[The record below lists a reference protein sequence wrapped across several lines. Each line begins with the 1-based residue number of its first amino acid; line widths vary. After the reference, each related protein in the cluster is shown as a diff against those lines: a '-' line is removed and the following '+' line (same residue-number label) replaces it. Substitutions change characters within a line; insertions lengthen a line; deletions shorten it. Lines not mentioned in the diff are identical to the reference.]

1 MSGIGSRLRQERE
14 RLGLS
19 QKKFGEVGGVEAN
32 AQGRYESGDR
42 VPKADYLSRVAAK
55 GVDVLYI
62 VTGRRTPTRAD
73 NLSQSEEKILV
84 SYRALYKEDQDAI
97 RHLTHTLAE
106 LSVSSLM
113 KERRTPESLRAG
125 RSQCINQ
132 PPDTPVEQVLVIWR
146 LSLGQH
152 AAFLLRCPAT
162 YKTKSRGVCLIRV
175 LVVDDHDLV
184 RTGITRMLADIDG
197 LQVVGQ
203 AESGEESLLK
213 ARELKPDVVLM
224 DVKMPGIGGLEATRK
239 LLRSHPDIKV
249 VAVTVC
255 EEDPFPTRLLQ
266 AGAAGYLTKGAGL
279 NEMVQAIRLVFAGQ
293 RYISPQIA
301 QQLVFKSFQP
311 SSESPFDA
319 LSEREIQIALMIVGC
334 QKVQI
339 ISDKL
344 CLSPK
349 TVNTYRYRI
358 FEKLSISSDVELTLL
373 AVRHGMVDA
382 SA

>member
-1 MSGIGSRLRQERE
+1 MAPL
-14 RLGLS
+14 
-19 QKKFGEVGGVEAN
+19 
-32 AQGRYESGDR
+32 
-42 VPKADYLSRVAAK
+42 
-55 GVDVLYI
+55 
-62 VTGRRTPTRAD
+62 
-73 NLSQSEEKILV
+73 
-84 SYRALYKEDQDAI
+84 
-97 RHLTHTLAE
+97 
-106 LSVSSLM
+106 
-113 KERRTPESLRAG
+113 
-125 RSQCINQ
+125 
-132 PPDTPVEQVLVIWR
+132 
-146 LSLGQH
+146 
-152 AAFLLRCPAT
+152 
-162 YKTKSRGVCLIRV
+162 RGVCLIRV

-197 LQVVGQ
+197 LQVVGE
-203 AESGEESLLK
+203 ADSGEAALK
-213 ARELKPDVVLM
+213 LARELKPDVVLM

-239 LLRSHPDIKV
+239 LLRSDPDSKV

-279 NEMVQAIRLVFAGQ
+279 DEMVQAIRLAFAGQ

-301 QQLVFKSFQP
+301 QQLALKSFQP
-311 SSESPFDA
+311 QGSPFDA

-334 QKVQI
+334 QKVQV

-358 FEKLSISSDVELTLL
+358 FEKLSVTSDVELTLL

-382 SA
+382 SL

>member
-1 MSGIGSRLRQERE
+1 M
-14 RLGLS
+14 
-19 QKKFGEVGGVEAN
+19 
-32 AQGRYESGDR
+32 
-42 VPKADYLSRVAAK
+42 
-55 GVDVLYI
+55 
-62 VTGRRTPTRAD
+62 
-73 NLSQSEEKILV
+73 
-84 SYRALYKEDQDAI
+84 
-97 RHLTHTLAE
+97 
-106 LSVSSLM
+106 
-113 KERRTPESLRAG
+113 
-125 RSQCINQ
+125 
-132 PPDTPVEQVLVIWR
+132 
-146 LSLGQH
+146 
-152 AAFLLRCPAT
+152 
-162 YKTKSRGVCLIRV
+162 IRV

-203 AESGEESLLK
+203 AESGEESLIK

-224 DVKMPGIGGLEATRK
+224 DVKMPGIGGLGATTK

-249 VAVTVC
+249 VVVTVC

-279 NEMVQAIRLVFAGQ
+279 AEMVQAIRLVFAGQ

-301 QQLVFKSFQP
+301 QQLAIKSFQP
-311 SSESPFDA
+311 VSDSPFDA

-334 QKVQI
+334 QKVQT

-358 FEKLSISSDVELTLL
+358 FEKLTISSDVELTLL

>member
-1 MSGIGSRLRQERE
+1 M
-14 RLGLS
+14 
-19 QKKFGEVGGVEAN
+19 
-32 AQGRYESGDR
+32 
-42 VPKADYLSRVAAK
+42 
-55 GVDVLYI
+55 
-62 VTGRRTPTRAD
+62 
-73 NLSQSEEKILV
+73 
-84 SYRALYKEDQDAI
+84 
-97 RHLTHTLAE
+97 
-106 LSVSSLM
+106 
-113 KERRTPESLRAG
+113 
-125 RSQCINQ
+125 
-132 PPDTPVEQVLVIWR
+132 
-146 LSLGQH
+146 
-152 AAFLLRCPAT
+152 
-162 YKTKSRGVCLIRV
+162 IRV

-197 LQVVGQ
+197 LQVVGE
-203 AESGEESLLK
+203 ADSGEASLK
-213 ARELKPDVVLM
+213 VARELKPDVVLM

-239 LLRSHPDIKV
+239 LLRSHPDVKV

-279 NEMVQAIRLVFAGQ
+279 DEMVQAIRLVFAGQ

-301 QQLVFKSFQP
+301 QQLALKSFQP
-311 SSESPFDA
+311 QGSPFDA

-334 QKVQI
+334 QQVQI

-358 FEKLSISSDVELTLL
+358 FEKLSVTSDVELTLL

-382 SA
+382 SL

>member
-1 MSGIGSRLRQERE
+1 
-14 RLGLS
+14 
-19 QKKFGEVGGVEAN
+19 
-32 AQGRYESGDR
+32 
-42 VPKADYLSRVAAK
+42 
-55 GVDVLYI
+55 
-62 VTGRRTPTRAD
+62 
-73 NLSQSEEKILV
+73 
-84 SYRALYKEDQDAI
+84 
-97 RHLTHTLAE
+97 
-106 LSVSSLM
+106 
-113 KERRTPESLRAG
+113 
-125 RSQCINQ
+125 
-132 PPDTPVEQVLVIWR
+132 
-146 LSLGQH
+146 
-152 AAFLLRCPAT
+152 
-162 YKTKSRGVCLIRV
+162 V

-197 LQVVGQ
+197 LQVVG
-203 AESGEESLLK
+203 EGDSGEAALK
-213 ARELKPDVVLM
+213 LARELKPDVVLM

-279 NEMVQAIRLVFAGQ
+279 DEMVQAIRLAFAGQ

-301 QQLVFKSFQP
+301 QQLALKSFQP
-311 SSESPFDA
+311 QGSPFDA

-358 FEKLSISSDVELTLL
+358 FEKLSVTSDVELTLL

-382 SA
+382 SL